1 NVFVPV
7 TFFPRFFV
15 TNSSTFSGSRF
26 HTATGNPCSSML
38 SARFSPI
45 TPNPIIPNC
54 ACAIAK
60 PFCVCHSE
68 RKRGTGV
75 GVRHEAADSYLPPT
89 PLPHYARDDIVFV

>member
-1 NVFVPV
+1 MIFSIVSSTGEPALIIIMIRRGRSSAFVKSANVFVPV

-15 TNSSTFSGSRF
+15 TNSSTLAGSRF

-54 ACAIAK
+54 ACAIA
-60 PFCVCHSE
+60 
-68 RKRGTGV
+68 
-75 GVRHEAADSYLPPT
+75 
-89 PLPHYARDDIVFV
+89 